1 MNINIKDLNLGLA
14 TANSVQII
22 LSGINLG
29 SANGS
34 ATLLLCFDGVP
45 IKNHDQSDLGIKVEL
60 DQDLHALWDTDED
73 LITVLLQRT
82 NLERA

>member
-1 MNINIKDLNLGLA
+1 MNIDIKAINLGLA

-22 LSGINLG
+22 LSGISLG
-29 SANGS
+29 SNNGA

-45 IKNHDQSDLGIKVEL
+45 IKNHDQSDLGIKVEM
-60 DQDLHALWDTDED
+60 DQDLHALWETDDD
-73 LITVLLQRT
+73 LITALLQRA